1 MLRSRSTKRNRST
14 AEEKDALIE
23 TTRTPQGETVFIFH
37 ESLDYEHVS
46 ALWTEFNDFLKK
58 DRPRSIVLDFHDVP
72 VIDSAGVSLLRFLQR
87 QCGERGIPIRYQS
100 VPPASEYFLR
110 YVETKPATETAG
122 PRLSLKTIVESLG
135 MLGITSAQEL
145 KDLIR
150 FIGDFILSAGGCL
163 RHAKGFRWKETL
175 YYAQR
180 SGAEAMPM
188 VFILSF
194 LIGLVMSFQAAVQLR
209 QFGANI
215 YVADLVSLALTREL
229 GPVFTAIVLAGRSGS
244 AFAAEIGTM
253 KVSEEVDALVVMGF
267 DITRFLVLPKVFA
280 LAVCGPLLTLWA
292 NVSGILGGVVVGIT
306 SLDLTAYSF
315 LDETYQAL
323 SMIDVASGIIKSLVF
338 SILIALI
345 GCLRGLQTRTG
356 ADSVGRQ
363 TTSAVVSSI
372 LAVIFADAIFTVL
385 FHAIGW

>member
-1 MLRSRSTKRNRST
+1 
-14 AEEKDALIE
+14 
-23 TTRTPQGETVFIFH
+23 
-37 ESLDYEHVS
+37 
-46 ALWTEFNDFLKK
+46 
-58 DRPRSIVLDFHDVP
+58 
-72 VIDSAGVSLLRFLQR
+72 
-87 QCGERGIPIRYQS
+87 
-100 VPPASEYFLR
+100 
-110 YVETKPATETAG
+110 
-122 PRLSLKTIVESLG
+122 
-135 MLGITSAQEL
+135 
-145 KDLIR
+145 
-150 FIGDFILSAGGCL
+150 
-163 RHAKGFRWKETL
+163 
-175 YYAQR
+175 
-180 SGAEAMPM
+180 
-188 VFILSF
+188 
-194 LIGLVMSFQAAVQLR
+194 
-209 QFGANI
+209 
-215 YVADLVSLALTREL
+215 
-229 GPVFTAIVLAGRSGS
+229 
-244 AFAAEIGTM
+244 
-253 KVSEEVDALVVMGF
+253 EVDALVVMGF

>member
-1 MLRSRSTKRNRST
+1 MPGSIEIGTGKDRRAVHCARSPKSGTFRRSRVLRCRIGQKQQIDSKR
-14 AEEKDALIE
+14 KDALIE

-46 ALWTEFNDFLKK
+46 ALWTEFSDFLKK
-58 DRPRSIVLDFHDVP
+58 ERPRSIVLDFHDAP

-87 QCGERGIPIRYQS
+87 HCGERGIPIRYQS
-100 VPPASEYFLR
+100 VPPSSEYFLR
-110 YVETKPATETAG
+110 YVETNPTPETAG
-122 PRLSLKTIVESLG
+122 PRISLKTIVEGIG
-135 MLGITSAQEL
+135 MLGIASAQEL
-145 KDLIR
+145 RDLIR
-150 FIGDFILSAGGCL
+150 FIGDFILSTGGCL

-280 LAVCGPLLTLWA
+280 LAVCGPLLTL
-292 NVSGILGGVVVGIT
+292 
-306 SLDLTAYSF
+306 
-315 LDETYQAL
+315 
-323 SMIDVASGIIKSLVF
+323 
-338 SILIALI
+338 
-345 GCLRGLQTRTG
+345 
-356 ADSVGRQ
+356 
-363 TTSAVVSSI
+363 
-372 LAVIFADAIFTVL
+372 
-385 FHAIGW
+385 